1 MGSKRMNSGA
11 SPKGSV
17 EMRFSVFGGSSVLP
31 VSSSLL
37 KRSSKRSKETS
48 SKGRT
53 ICYS

>member
-1 MGSKRMNSGA
+1 MGSKRKNSGA

-17 EMRFSVFGGSSVLP
+17 AIRLRVVGGSSVLP

-37 KRSSKRSKETS
+37 KRSSKRSKDS